1 MLELKVSCLFISN
14 LEPSSSNVKL
24 LQCYGIY
31 LTSLNLTCTKVKNTP
46 QSCDDSAHQR
56 TLQETLHTTSA
67 GWGKDRGIT
76 SLYAKTQDCIIFF
89 DPTLMMYHNL
99 LGTMYKCTMYKLYIA
114 PCTNELVWN
123 QYIDLPYERMGRF
136 AHGATFNA
144 GGYFRTDRQ
153 VLVCGSFSV
162 SFSSSM
168 LNLFLTWGWSGYR
181 RAFEFSGVFGMSSL
195 FHY

>member
-1 MLELKVSCLFISN
+1 M
-14 LEPSSSNVKL
+14 
-24 LQCYGIY
+24 
-31 LTSLNLTCTKVKNTP
+31 KNTP

-56 TLQETLHTTSA
+56 TLQETLHTTGA

-99 LGTMYKCTMYKLYIA
+99 LGTMYKLYTA
-114 PCTNELVWN
+114 PCTNVIISTSI
-123 QYIDLPYERMGRF
+123 QMGWF

-144 GGYFRTDRQ
+144 GGYLQTDRQ
-153 VLVCGSFSV
+153 VLICGSFSV

-168 LNLFLTWGWSGYR
+168 LNLFWTWGWSGYR
-181 RAFEFSGVFGMSSL
+181 RAVDFWGVFGMSSL
-195 FHY
+195 FPY